1 MNEHAGPACALS
13 VLIVG
18 FFAVLLH
25 DRGQSTP
32 TANPIAQNRS
42 ASVPDRV
49 VSPAKDGSPRPIRE
63 PQLAS
68 PTPTAS
74 ASAKMVEAPS
84 PSTSIEFAPISPSKP
99 PSPSTAAPKPLM
111 SGGEV
116 ARTPRALP
124 VRTPFT
130 VVLSGETLADVATRV
145 YGSSDSTRDL
155 WKANRDQVARID
167 SVLAR
172 GMLLRTP

>member
-18 FFAVLLH
+18 LFAVLLH
-25 DRGQSTP
+25 DRGQPTP
-32 TANPIAQNRS
+32 TKKPIAQNRS
-42 ASVPDRV
+42 ASVPDRTIAQVKV
-49 VSPAKDGSPRPIRE
+49 VSPRPVRE

-68 PTPTAS
+68 PPPPAS
-74 ASAKMVEAPS
+74 ARVVEPATPVRPIESASIPPPEAPS
-84 PSTSIEFAPISPSKP
+84 ASPV
-99 PSPSTAAPKPLM
+99 APKLPAS
-111 SGGEV
+111 SGGV
-116 ARTPRALP
+116 ARSTRALP
-124 VRTPFT
+124 ARTPFT

-145 YGSSDSTRDL
+145 YGSSDSTWEL
-155 WKANRDQVARID
+155 WRANRDQVAQID